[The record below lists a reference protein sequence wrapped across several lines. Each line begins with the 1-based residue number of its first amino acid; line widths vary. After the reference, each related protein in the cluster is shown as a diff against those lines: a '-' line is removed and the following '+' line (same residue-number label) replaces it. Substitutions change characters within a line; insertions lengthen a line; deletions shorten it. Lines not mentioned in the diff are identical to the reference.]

1 MANMFLSR
9 LKQGDVQVDYLTVTS
24 MPTKTQYLV
33 DDTLDLTGM
42 VITATFTDGVT
53 ADVTSAVTT
62 IPADGATLSTEG
74 TQAVIVTYG
83 KATVS
88 FNVTVSDL
96 PASLEDATWA
106 QIQTAVQNGTLSQFA
121 SVGDTKSFVINNKT
135 YHAEVVAIN
144 DGTGSAG
151 SWYPD
156 KTVDFIT
163 KELYTTK
170 YRYNATNNN
179 SGGFPSSEIKTTL
192 NSTIYPLLPSDLK
205 SVITA
210 KSHSYQAGSYSSSW
224 SSSMVTSSDNLWLP
238 TYYEIAG
245 GSAQFAEGENVN
257 NNKPYIL
264 DSKIKM
270 VNGESSASRWWL
282 GSPYSIN
289 SGNFW
294 AVTTGG
300 GFGNDS
306 VPTAN
311 GVPLCF
317 RIG

>member
-1 MANMFLSR
+1 MDILFGKIRIYAMAGTQFTITSSGGN
-9 LKQGDVQVDYLTVTS
+9 VQTGTIPSGATFVDRIVPGLDEYTVSNGISNVNVSVNYGEMVKVQLYSSLDEVSWADIQTLIQENKFADYFS
-24 MPTKTQYLV
+24 VGATKT
-33 DDTLDLTGM
+33 
-42 VITATFTDGVT
+42 F
-53 ADVTSAVTT
+53 
-62 IPADGATLSTEG
+62 
-74 TQAVIVTYG
+74 IV
-83 KATVS
+83 
-88 FNVTVSDL
+88 
-96 PASLEDATWA
+96 
-106 QIQTAVQNGTLSQFA
+106 NG
-121 SVGDTKSFVINNKT
+121 KT
-135 YHAEVVAIN
+135 YTAEVVSIN
-144 DGTGSAG
+144 DGTGAASQ
-151 SWYPD
+151 WYPE
-156 KTVDFIT
+156 KTVDFIA
-163 KELYTTK
+163 KELYETK

-245 GSAQFAEGENVN
+245 GSAQYVEGENVN

-282 GSPYSIN
+282 GSPYSN
-289 SGNFW
+289 TSYYFW
-294 AVTTGG
+294 VVAAGG
-300 GFGNDS
+300 GFTGNDAS
-306 VPTAN
+306 NAY

>member
-1 MANMFLSR
+1 MDILFGKIRIYAMAGTQFTITSSGGN
-9 LKQGDVQVDYLTVTS
+9 VQSGTIPSGATFVDRIVPGLDEYTVSNGISNVNVSVNYGEMVKVQLYSSLDEVSWADIQTLIQENKFADYFS
-24 MPTKTQYLV
+24 VGATKT
-33 DDTLDLTGM
+33 
-42 VITATFTDGVT
+42 F
-53 ADVTSAVTT
+53 
-62 IPADGATLSTEG
+62 
-74 TQAVIVTYG
+74 IV
-83 KATVS
+83 
-88 FNVTVSDL
+88 
-96 PASLEDATWA
+96 
-106 QIQTAVQNGTLSQFA
+106 NG
-121 SVGDTKSFVINNKT
+121 KT
-135 YHAEVVAIN
+135 YTAEVVSIN
-144 DGTGSAG
+144 DGTGAASQ
-151 SWYPD
+151 WYPE
-156 KTVDFIT
+156 KTVDFIA
-163 KELYTTK
+163 KELYETK

-245 GSAQFAEGENVN
+245 GSAQYVEGENVN

-270 VNGESSASRWWL
+270 VNGESSASFWWL
-282 GSPYSIN
+282 GSPRSDYSYA
-289 SGNFW
+289 FW
-294 AVTTGG
+294 LVSTGG
-300 GFGNDS
+300 GFGNGYAS
-306 VPTAN
+306 TAF